1 MEEKEK
7 TQQQLPSV
15 ASWFKNN
22 QGISIHETISL
33 NLFNPLL
40 TSFYQPATT
49 ENYITETRIITP
61 SKLIG
66 SLKEDIR
73 LKINPGITLI
83 HEQKSP
89 KDSYPPIQGFRNSCS
104 VIEFDASVRSAL
116 HELQPYLNGDYAVRE
131 IANLHSSSE
140 TEVVQALQ
148 PLYETGFL
156 VLCSKSLVPASSFYT
171 HLMITERAKSVE
183 KISAVNVDNKESLK
197 EILNQHLF
205 TLYHFTDSF
214 PDHLSATIS
223 QTTNA
228 NLKEQLCSTLS
239 ESYWYSNMLLKGL
252 MALGYSKEQLKR
264 ITPWPA
270 TLGIINYLRW
280 LAKTDLLSYAACL
293 GILEYPEVSIH
304 LSYDIFFFIQ
314 KEWEQIEALNL
325 VPKEALEPF
334 RKQQKLEFLS
344 KRAHLSKYFFEAESY
359 LTPER
364 QEEIRKHV
372 LAFMQC
378 LAAKASEI
386 IVPMDTMVA

>member
-1 MEEKEK
+1 MKKIERPH
-7 TQQQLPSV
+7 QQLFPLT
-15 ASWFKNN
+15 SWFKNN
-22 QGISIHETISL
+22 QAISIHETISL
-33 NLFNPLL
+33 ELFKSLIAFSHPGSTN
-40 TSFYQPATT
+40 S
-49 ENYITETRIITP
+49 YINEARINIS

-73 LKINPGITLI
+73 LRINPYITLVY
-83 HEQKSP
+83 EQNTLEHS
-89 KDSYPPIQGFRNSCS
+89 DNLVQGFKNISSTIKFDSS
-104 VIEFDASVRSAL
+104 VSLVLR
-116 HELQPYLNGDYAVRE
+116 ELLPYLYGDYTIRE
-131 IANLHSSSE
+131 IARLHSSSE

-156 VLCSKSLVPASSFYT
+156 VLCSKSLVPASSLYT
-171 HLMITERAKSVE
+171 HLMITERAKRVE
-183 KISAVNVDNKESLK
+183 KISAVNMDNKESLK
-197 EILNQHLF
+197 EILNRHLF

-214 PDHLSATIS
+214 PDHLSAAIS

-270 TLGIINYLRW
+270 TLGVINYLRW

-304 LSYDIFFFIQ
+304 LSYDIFSFIQ

-334 RKQQKLEFLS
+334 RKQKKLEFLS
-344 KRAHLSKYFFEAESY
+344 QKSHLSKYFFEAESY
-359 LTPER
+359 LAPER
-364 QEEIRKHV
+364 QEEIKKHV
-372 LAFMQC
+372 VGFIQC
-378 LAAKASEI
+378 LDAETAYITGNFNKLFR
-386 IVPMDTMVA
+386 

>member
-1 MEEKEK
+1 MKK
-7 TQQQLPSV
+7 TERPHQQLFPLT
-15 ASWFKNN
+15 SWFKNN
-22 QGISIHETISL
+22 QAISIHETISL
-33 NLFNPLL
+33 ELFKSLIAFSHPGSAN
-40 TSFYQPATT
+40 S
-49 ENYITETRIITP
+49 YINEARINIS

-66 SLKEDIR
+66 SLKEDVR
-73 LKINPGITLI
+73 LRINPYITLVYQQNTLE
-83 HEQKSP
+83 HS
-89 KDSYPPIQGFRNSCS
+89 DNLVQGFKNISSTIKFDSS
-104 VIEFDASVRSAL
+104 VSLVLR
-116 HELQPYLNGDYAVRE
+116 ELLPYLYGDYTIRE
-131 IANLHSSSE
+131 IASLHSSSE

-171 HLMITERAKSVE
+171 HLMITERAKRVE
-183 KISAVNVDNKESLK
+183 KISAVNMDNKESLK
-197 EILNQHLF
+197 EILNRHLF

-214 PDHLSATIS
+214 PDHLSAAIS

-270 TLGIINYLRW
+270 TLGVINYLRW

-304 LSYDIFFFIQ
+304 LSYDIFSFIQ

-344 KRAHLSKYFFEAESY
+344 KRAHLSKCFFEAESY

-364 QEEIRKHV
+364 QEEILNHV
-372 LAFMQC
+372 LGFIQC
-378 LAAKASEI
+378 LEAETAYITGDFK
-386 IVPMDTMVA
+386 